1 MSKEEKSFIENIE
14 KDSASRKMS
23 SKINVL
29 ILGDRFSLLTFTEG
43 DSTEEQGFS
52 LNIRDNNVYINERKL
67 NIGKNILGDKKV
79 YVIQEAENIID
90 SYMLPPTQDFV
101 ISKEKEADLQIPMFC
116 FLMEKSMCFQMVN
129 HVTLMVM

>member
-43 DSTEEQGFS
+43 DSTEEQGLSF
-52 LNIRDNNVYINERKL
+52 NIRDNNVYINERKL

-90 SYMLPPTQDFV
+90 RFTNS
-101 ISKEKEADLQIPMFC
+101 IK
-116 FLMEKSMCFQMVN
+116 FLCSVF
-129 HVTLMVM
+129 